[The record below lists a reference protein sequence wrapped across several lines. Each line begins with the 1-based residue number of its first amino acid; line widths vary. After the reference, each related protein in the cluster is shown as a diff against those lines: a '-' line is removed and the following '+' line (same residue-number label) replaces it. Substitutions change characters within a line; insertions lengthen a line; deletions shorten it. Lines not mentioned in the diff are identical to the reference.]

1 MDTLQQMTADVRR
14 FQSQQEIAQRQR
26 DDLVRARGDEVEQA
40 LEDCALRRPR
50 VGGWRVFSGGDGPL
64 RVPPQNCPPH
74 HPAPPRL
81 TPSQLTA
88 QQQRAQELNTAQV
101 ARSLVG
107 QDAAITETYR
117 DEMTGYNSRMRA
129 ALKAAKPAVSK
140 GLQNAAELD
149 EFRGVAGALHT
160 SYRDGER
167 RV

>member
-26 DDLVRARGDEVEQA
+26 DDLVRARGDGVGQA
-40 LEDCALRRPR
+40 LEGYACVGR
-50 VGGWRVFSGGDGPL
+50 VWGLARCQRWGRSTASAAPTL
-64 RVPPQNCPPH
+64 PTT
-74 HPAPPRL
+74 PPRPASP
-81 TPSQLTA
+81 PSQLTA

-149 EFRGVAGALHT
+149 EFRGVAGALHA